1 MGEIESVA
9 IASTP
14 IGKKAD
20 ATDNQADRMK
30 KVRCEKTT
38 DRGMKEANRQ
48 HTKQYI
54 NIILLPALEATAGV
68 VLLDVIF
75 ALGKGYGEV
84 LIAPG
89 RGDGRGDD
97 WGIVCEGSTDD

>member
-38 DRGMKEANRQ
+38 DRGMKEANR
-48 HTKQYI
+48 HKYNTTT
-54 NIILLPALEATAGV
+54 LLLFHYYNYEF
-68 VLLDVIF
+68 DVTFTIF
-75 ALGKGYGEV
+75 
-84 LIAPG
+84 
-89 RGDGRGDD
+89 
-97 WGIVCEGSTDD
+97 